1 MEAGNSF
8 SETLTNWFKTS
19 ITFKMIVVGFLMIIL
34 IIPMFFVSNLIME
47 RETLQQ
53 EAILD
58 ISSKWGG
65 SQFLVGPVLVIPYKH
80 KILVNGKESFED
92 HNAYFMPE
100 ELNIKGGVVPENL
113 NRGIYDVTVYKTD
126 LNFSGK
132 FNPPDL
138 EALRIE
144 KGDMMWKDSY
154 LCIGVSD
161 MKGIKENIKLKL
173 DGKEFNFSP
182 GVDSPVL
189 NMSGLS
195 AQIGD
200 TDSTILSDGAEFSFR
215 VDLNGSQ
222 ALNFAPLGKETQVN
236 LNSSW
241 VNPGFDGSFLPDKRE
256 ISESGFTAEWK
267 VLNLNRSYPQ
277 EWTGEKYKVTDTF
290 FGVNLLQ
297 PIEQYQKID
306 RSAKYAFLFIFL
318 TFVIFFFVEV
328 INKTRI
334 HPIRYLLV
342 GLALIIFYTLLLSIS
357 EIIGFENAYIT
368 ASAAVVILISVYSKN
383 FLKTWLMTGF
393 MFLILSALYGF
404 LFFTIQ
410 LQDYSLLAGSI
421 GLFVILAILMY
432 FSRKINYEKEDIK
445 QVTEPVANN

>member
-8 SETLTNWFKTS
+8 SQTLTHWFKTS
-19 ITFKMIVVGFLMIIL
+19 LTFKMLVVGFLMIIL
-34 IIPMFFVSNLIME
+34 IIPMFFVSNMILE
-47 RETLQQ
+47 RETMQQ
-53 EAILD
+53 EAIYD
-58 ISSKWGG
+58 ISSKWGS

-80 KILVNGKESFED
+80 KTIINGKESFEE
-92 HNAYFMPE
+92 HTAYFMPE
-100 ELNIKGGVVPENL
+100 NLDIAGGVDPNTL
-113 NRGIYDVTVYKTD
+113 NRGMYDVTVYNTNLEFK
-126 LNFSGK
+126 GK

-144 KGDMMWKDSY
+144 KENVSWNDAY
-154 LCIGVSD
+154 LCFGVSD
-161 MKGIKENIKLKL
+161 MKGIKENIRLNI
-173 DGKEFNFSP
+173 DGKDLSFTP
-182 GVDSPVL
+182 GVNSPIL

-195 AQIGD
+195 AHIGD
-200 TDSTILSDGAEFSFR
+200 MDSSLLSDGAEFRFN
-215 VDLNGSQ
+215 VNVNGSQ
-222 ALNFAPLGKETQVN
+222 ALNFAPLGKETKVN
-236 LNSSW
+236 LISSW

-256 ISESGFTAEWK
+256 ITENGFTAGWK

-277 EWTGEKYKVTDTF
+277 EWTGDRYKITETY

-297 PIEQYQKID
+297 PVEQYQKID

-357 EIIGFENAYIT
+357 EIIGFENAYIIA
-368 ASAAVVILISVYSKN
+368 ASAVVILITVYSKN
-383 FLKTWLMTGF
+383 FLKTWLMTAF

-421 GLFVILAILMY
+421 GLFVILALLMY
-432 FSRKINYEKEDIK
+432 FSRKINYEKDEVK
-445 QVTEPVANN
+445 QMPEPAVNN

>member
-1 MEAGNSF
+1 METGNSF
-8 SETLTNWFKTS
+8 SETLTHWFKTS

-34 IIPMFFVSNLIME
+34 IIPMFFVSGLIME

-65 SQFLVGPVLVIPYKH
+65 SQFLVGPVLVVPYKH
-80 KILVNGKESFED
+80 KMVVNGKESFED

-100 ELNIKGGVVPENL
+100 ELSIKGSVIPENL

-144 KGDMMWKDSY
+144 DMVWKDAY

-161 MKGIKENIKLKL
+161 MKGIKENIKLNL
-173 DGKEFNFSP
+173 DGKDYNFSP

-195 AQIGD
+195 ADIGD
-200 TDSTILSDGAEFSFR
+200 TDSTILSDGADFSFD
-215 VDLNGSQ
+215 VKINGSQ
-222 ALNFAPLGKETQVN
+222 ALNFAPLGKETKVN
-236 LNSSW
+236 LSSSW
-241 VNPGFDGSFLPDKRE
+241 INPGFDGSFLPDTRE
-256 ISESGFTAEWK
+256 ITESGFTAEWK

-277 EWTGEKYKVTDTF
+277 EWTGEKYKVNDTF

-357 EIIGFENAYIT
+357 EIIGFENAYII

-432 FSRKINYEKEDIK
+432 FSRKINYEKDEIK
-445 QVTEPVANN
+445 QVPEPITNS